1 MPQLAGAAGIMQI
14 VQMVM
19 PILEKLI
26 DKISE
31 GMQNNKSDAEM
42 GKDCK
47 CTMEDDNIK
56 DTNQQYDTMKQAES
70 EAFNRG
76 KFVEA
81 AVLSRVAELFKD

>member
-14 VQMVM
+14 MQMVM

-26 DKISE
+26 DKITE

-42 GKDCK
+42 GKGCK
-47 CTMEDDNIK
+47 DTMESENISERS
-56 DTNQQYDTMKQAES
+56 QQYDTMKQAES

-81 AVLSRVAELFKD
+81 AVLSRIAELFKD

>member
-1 MPQLAGAAGIMQI
+1 MPQAIGIMKI
-14 VQMVM
+14 IEMVM
-19 PILEKLI
+19 PIIEKLI

-47 CTMEDDNIK
+47 SCMEDDGISER
-56 DTNQQYDTMKQAES
+56 NQQYDTMKQAES
-70 EAFNRG
+70 QAFNSG